1 MLKMHIQI
9 SLMELPLKL
18 YPGAL
23 TVVRKSPKSKFIHS
37 YSAFRL
43 CDHCGSVAWLIVFRQ
58 MFLSIKP
65 KNGRKKLSPFDST
78 DYLSTN
84 Y

>member
-58 MFLSIKP
+58 MFSVHQAKEWEKKIKP
-65 KNGRKKLSPFDST
+65 I
-78 DYLSTN
+78 
-84 Y
+84 